1 MNIPIETED
10 TEVYNFIM
18 KKRLISV
25 AITLPLFTVIMFYD
39 KVIYLFH
46 LLILS
51 ISILSALEIFYMAK
65 VHRQKNFRT
74 VVATMIAM
82 ILGYVITI
90 CGLNIFRGD
99 LSALYK
105 IIETKHPSMD
115 LSLVM
120 VFALIAVLFIIN
132 IFKVNVS
139 TFEEKGRAI
148 LTAVFCFIYVGLGV
162 WHISL
167 MRFMPSGKYYIVFIL
182 LCAWLSDTGR
192 YVVGRKIGK
201 HKLSNSA
208 SPNKSYEGLV
218 GMFIFTIPIG
228 LLYYYLYSNGYL
240 TLFLGKNIPN
250 FTLPQIILL
259 TSIFTV
265 TGFLGDMGESLIKRM
280 YDTKDSSR
288 LFPGHGGVF
297 DIFDSVILTAP
308 ISYYIFL
315 ILQ

>member
-1 MNIPIETED
+1 
-10 TEVYNFIM
+10 M
-18 KKRLISV
+18 KNRLISV
-25 AITLPLFTVIMFYD
+25 ALTLPLFSIIIFYD

-51 ISILSALEIFYMAK
+51 ISIFSASEIFYMAK
-65 VHRQKNFRT
+65 VHRQKNLRT
-74 VVATMIAM
+74 VITTMIAM
-82 ILGYVITI
+82 VLGYAITM
-90 CGLNIFRGD
+90 CGVSILKGD
-99 LSALYK
+99 FSNLYK
-105 IIETKHPSMD
+105 IVETKNPSMD

-132 IFKVNVS
+132 MFKVNVS

-182 LCAWLSDTGR
+182 LCSWLSDTGG
-192 YVVGRKIGK
+192 YVVGRKLGK

-218 GMFIFTIPIG
+218 GMFLFTIPIG
-228 LLYYYLYSNGYL
+228 ILYYFLYSKGYL
-240 TLFLGKNIPN
+240 TFILGKNIPN
-250 FTLPQIILL
+250 FSIQQIILL
-259 TSIFTV
+259 TSIFTL

-280 YDTKDSSR
+280 YDTKDSSK

-315 ILQ
+315 LLQ

>member
-1 MNIPIETED
+1 M
-10 TEVYNFIM
+10 EVCSYSM

-25 AITLPLFTVIMFYD
+25 ALTLPLFTIILLYD

-51 ISILSALEIFYMAK
+51 ISIFSALEIFYMAK
-65 VHRQKNFRT
+65 VHRQKNLRT
-74 VVATMIAM
+74 VIATMIAM
-82 ILGYVITI
+82 VLGYIITI
-90 CGLNIFRGD
+90 CGINIFKGD
-99 LSALYK
+99 FSALYK
-105 IIETKHPSMD
+105 IIETKNPSMD

-120 VFALIAVLFIIN
+120 VFALIATLFIIN
-132 IFKVNVS
+132 MFKVHVS
-139 TFEEKGRAI
+139 TFEERGRAI

-162 WHISL
+162 WHMSL

-182 LCAWLSDTGR
+182 LCAWMSDTGG
-192 YVVGRKIGK
+192 YVVGRKLGK

-218 GMFIFTIPIG
+218 GMFLFTIPIG
-228 LLYYYLYSNGYL
+228 LLFYYLSAKGYL
-240 TLFLGKNIPN
+240 APVLGKNIPN
-250 FTLPQIILL
+250 LTLPQMMLL
-259 TSIFTV
+259 TSIFTI

-280 YDTKDSSR
+280 YDTKDSSK

-297 DIFDSVILTAP
+297 DIFDSVILTTP

-315 ILQ
+315 LLQ

>member
-1 MNIPIETED
+1 
-10 TEVYNFIM
+10 M

-25 AITLPLFTVIMFYD
+25 CLTLPLFLIMMFYD

-46 LLILS
+46 ILILS
-51 ISILSALEIFYMAK
+51 ISIFSASEIFYMAK
-65 VHRQKNFRT
+65 VHRQKNIRT
-74 VVATMIAM
+74 VITTMIAM
-82 ILGYVITI
+82 VLGYIITI
-90 CGLNIFRGD
+90 CDVNVFRGD
-99 LSALYK
+99 FSNLYK
-105 IIETKHPSMD
+105 IVETKHPSMD

-120 VFALIAVLFIIN
+120 VFALIAILFIIN
-132 IFKVNVS
+132 MFKVNVS
-139 TFEEKGRAI
+139 SFEEKGRAI

-182 LCAWLSDTGR
+182 LCAWFSDTGG
-192 YVVGRKIGK
+192 YVIGRKFGK

-218 GMFIFTIPIG
+218 GMFIFTIPLAI
-228 LLYYYLYSNGYL
+228 LYYFLYSNGYL
-240 TLFLGKNIPN
+240 SFLLGKNIPN
-250 FTLPQIILL
+250 FSLGQIILL
-259 TSIFTV
+259 TSIFTI

-280 YDTKDSSR
+280 YDTKDSSK

-308 ISYYIFL
+308 ISYYVFL
-315 ILQ
+315 LIQ

>member
-1 MNIPIETED
+1 
-10 TEVYNFIM
+10 M

-25 AITLPLFTVIMFYD
+25 AVTLPLFIIILLYD
-39 KVIYLFH
+39 KIISLFH

-51 ISILSALEIFYMAK
+51 ISIFSASEIFYMAK
-65 VHRQKNFRT
+65 VHRQKNLRT

-82 ILGYVITI
+82 VLGYVITI
-90 CGLNIFRGD
+90 CGVKVFKGD
-99 LSALYK
+99 FSALYK
-105 IIETKHPSMD
+105 IIESKNPSMD

-120 VFALIAVLFIIN
+120 VFALIAAIFIIN

-182 LCAWLSDTGR
+182 LCAWLSDTGG

-208 SPNKSYEGLV
+208 SPNKSYEGLI
-218 GMFIFTIPIG
+218 GMFIFTIPTGI
-228 LLYYYLYSNGYL
+228 LYYYLYSNGYL
-240 TLFLGKNIPN
+240 TTVLGKNIPH

-259 TSIFTV
+259 TSIFTL

-280 YDTKDSSR
+280 YDTKDSSK

-315 ILQ
+315 LLQ

>member
-1 MNIPIETED
+1 
-10 TEVYNFIM
+10 M

-25 AITLPLFTVIMFYD
+25 AVTLPLFIIILLYD
-39 KVIYLFH
+39 KIISLFH

-51 ISILSALEIFYMAK
+51 ISIFSASEIFYMAK
-65 VHRQKNFRT
+65 VHRQKNLRT

-82 ILGYVITI
+82 VLGYVITI
-90 CGLNIFRGD
+90 CGVKVFKGD
-99 LSALYK
+99 FSALYK
-105 IIETKHPSMD
+105 IIETKNPSMD

-120 VFALIAVLFIIN
+120 VFALIAAIFIIN

-182 LCAWLSDTGR
+182 LCAWLSDTGG

-208 SPNKSYEGLV
+208 SPNKSYEGLI
-218 GMFIFTIPIG
+218 GMFIFTIPTGI
-228 LLYYYLYSNGYL
+228 LYYYLYSNGYL
-240 TLFLGKNIPN
+240 TTVLGKNIPH

-259 TSIFTV
+259 TSIFTL

-280 YDTKDSSR
+280 YDTKDSSK

-315 ILQ
+315 LLQ

>member
-1 MNIPIETED
+1 
-10 TEVYNFIM
+10 M

-25 AITLPLFTVIMFYD
+25 CLTLPLFLIIMFYD

-46 LLILS
+46 LAILA
-51 ISILSALEIFYMAK
+51 ISILSASEIFYMAK
-65 VHRQKNFRT
+65 VHRQKNLRT
-74 VVATMIAM
+74 VITTMIAM
-82 ILGYVITI
+82 VLGYIITI
-90 CGLNIFRGD
+90 CDVNVFRGD
-99 LSALYK
+99 FSNLYK
-105 IIETKHPSMD
+105 IVETKHPSMD

-120 VFALIAVLFIIN
+120 VFALIAILFIIN
-132 IFKVNVS
+132 MFKVHVS

-182 LCAWLSDTGR
+182 LCAWLSDTGG
-192 YVVGRKIGK
+192 YIVGRKLGK

-218 GMFIFTIPIG
+218 GMFIFTIPFSI
-228 LLYYYLYSNGYL
+228 LYYFLYSNGYL
-240 TLFLGKNIPN
+240 SYLLGNNIPN
-250 FTLPQIILL
+250 FSFPQIMLL
-259 TSIFTV
+259 TVIFTF
-265 TGFLGDMGESLIKRM
+265 TGFLGDMGESFIKRM
-280 YDTKDSSR
+280 YDTKDSSK

-308 ISYYIFL
+308 ISYYVFL
-315 ILQ
+315 LLQ